1 MTRSVQEVAAD
12 VKRYCDAHPG
22 ACDTLDGIAWWLAFQ
37 RAADERDVLEAAMAY
52 LIERQV
58 VTAHRLND
66 GTTLFGCS
74 GCAAGGAPGA
84 QTAVED
90 RDR

>member
-12 VKRYCDAHPG
+12 VRRYCEAHPG

-37 RAADERDVLEAAMAY
+37 RAADERDVLEAAMDY
-52 LIERQV
+52 LIECRI
-58 VTAHRLND
+58 VTAHRLTD
-66 GTTLFGCS
+66 GTTLFGCA
-74 GCAAGGAPGA
+74 GCSASGAPA
-84 QTAVED
+84 TDTAAED